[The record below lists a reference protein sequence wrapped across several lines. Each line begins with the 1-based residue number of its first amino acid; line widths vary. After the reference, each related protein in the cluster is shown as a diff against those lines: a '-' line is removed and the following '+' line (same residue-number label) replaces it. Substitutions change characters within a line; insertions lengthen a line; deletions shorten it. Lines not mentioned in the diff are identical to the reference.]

1 MSFVNGQRWLSHADP
16 QLGLGIVINVET
28 RRVTVAFPAVEEER
42 TYSLDNAPLS
52 RVTYRVG
59 DTVQIRD
66 DQPLTVTVTA
76 TNELRGLLIYTGL
89 DADGRE
95 HTITELQLSSRVRLD
110 APQQRLSS
118 GQCDSNGL
126 FALRVETLQHLHRL
140 QQSSTLGLLGAR
152 TSLLPHQ
159 LYIAHQ
165 VAQRHAPRVLLAD
178 EVGLGKTIEAGL
190 IMHQQLLAG
199 RAQRAL
205 ILVPTSLQHQWLVE
219 MLRRFNLRFSLFDAE
234 RYAEMLEAD
243 AGNPFETEQL
253 VICSIDWLAE
263 APDALQQAQQAE
275 WDLLIVDEVHHLHWS
290 EHEVSDEYRC
300 VEQLAARSAGLILLT
315 ATPEQA
321 GIDSHFARLR
331 LLDPARFHDLA
342 QFKAEAARYPAINAI
357 VQQLLEDPTAV
368 DSLLPQL
375 RDFFGADF
383 NPAGSDAGALI
394 QQLLDRHGTGRV
406 LFRNTRAAVKGFP
419 ERHLQPV
426 PLPLPEQYIALRD
439 QLYPEHEYLDTQ
451 WLQHDPRAAW
461 LEQFLKKMRP
471 AKVLVICAHAATA
484 IALEQYLHLRSG
496 IRSAAFHEGLT
507 LLERDRAAAWFAETD
522 LGAQTLV
529 CSEIGS
535 EGRNFQFAQHLVLFD
550 LPLNPD
556 LLEQRIGRLDR
567 IGQGPRIDIHVPYL
581 EGSAQEVLFRWYD
594 EGLDAFRRSF
604 AAGFSVY
611 EQFEPALIQQMLKR
625 NTQLETLLTDTARRT
640 EELRVALQQGRDAL
654 LELNSCN
661 LAVAQPIIDNILAS
675 EQGELLQNY
684 MQRVW
689 DNFGVDC
696 EVHSAHAV
704 VVRPS
709 EHMLVSHFPELT
721 EDGFTA
727 TFQREQALQ
736 RDDMEFLSWEH
747 PMFLGLAE
755 MLIGAEYGNAALASI
770 NIKGLPPG
778 TLLLE
783 AAFTVSCPA
792 PRDLQ
797 VQRFLP
803 LNPIRLLVD
812 HSGKNL
818 SAVLSHDKLN
828 ALSSSVARNTAPAI
842 ISKVRNEIAV
852 MQEHAA
858 KFAAL
863 QLPALI
869 EAATT
874 QMQDALAIEI
884 DRLVAMQRV
893 NPTIRAEEIEFFRNQ
908 LAQGTAAIEQA
919 SLQLQGLRL
928 VVST

>member
-1 MSFVNGQRWLSHADP
+1 MSFVIGQRWLSHADP
-16 QLGLGIVINVET
+16 QLGLGIIVGVET

-52 RVTYRVG
+52 RVAYRVG
-59 DTVQIRD
+59 DTIQIRD
-66 DQPLTVTVTA
+66 EQPLTVTA
-76 TNELRGLLIYTGL
+76 TNEMRGLLIYTGI
-89 DADGRE
+89 DAAGQE
-95 HTITELQLSSRVRLD
+95 QTVTELQLSARVQLN

-118 GQCDSNGL
+118 GQCDSSAL
-126 FALRVETLQHLHRL
+126 FALRVETLQHVHR
-140 QQSSTLGLLGAR
+140 QQQNSTLGLLGAR

-159 LYIAHQ
+159 IYIAHQ
-165 VAQRHAPRVLLAD
+165 VAQRYAPRVLLAD

-199 RAQRAL
+199 RARRVL

-219 MLRRFNLRFSLFDAE
+219 MLRRFNLRFALFDAE
-234 RYAEMLEAD
+234 RFEAMTESD
-243 AGNPFETEQL
+243 DSNPFDSEQL
-253 VICSIDWLAE
+253 VLCAIDWLAH
-263 APDALQQAQQAE
+263 APAALAQAMQAQ
-275 WDLLIVDEVHHLHWS
+275 WDLLIADEVHHLHWS
-290 EHEVSDEYRC
+290 EQEVSSEYRC

-321 GIDSHFARLR
+321 GVDSHFARLR

-342 QFKAEAARYPAINAI
+342 AFKAEAARYPAISAI
-357 VQQLLEDPTAV
+357 AQKLQENPAAV
-368 DSLLPQL
+368 DDLLPQL
-375 RDFFGADF
+375 RDYFGADLTLEG
-383 NPAGSDAGALI
+383 NDAATLL

-419 ERHLQPV
+419 ERHVQPV
-426 PLPLPEQYIALRD
+426 PLPLPDLYAD
-439 QLYPEHEYLDTQ
+439 KPGLYPERDHSDAQ
-451 WLQHDPRAAW
+451 WLASDPRAAW

-471 AKVLVICAHAATA
+471 AKVLVICAHAQTA
-484 IALEQYLHLRSG
+484 IALEQHLHLRSG

-581 EGSAQEVLFRWYD
+581 EGSAQEILFRWYH

-604 AAGFSVY
+604 AAGFAVY
-611 EQFEPALIQQMLKR
+611 EQFEAELMQQMLQRDARLDTLLKE
-625 NTQLETLLTDTARRT
+625 TAQQTETLRL
-640 EELRVALQQGRDAL
+640 ALQQGRDAL

-661 LAVAQPIIDNILAS
+661 PAVAQPIIDGIIAS
-675 EQGELLQNY
+675 EQGELLQQY

-696 EVHSAHAV
+696 EPHSEHAV
-704 VVRPS
+704 VIRPS

-727 TFQREQALQ
+727 TFDRQQALQ

-755 MLIGAEYGNAALASI
+755 MLIGGEYGNAALTTI
-770 NIKGLPPG
+770 KIKGLPPG

-783 AAFTVSCPA
+783 AIYTVSSPA
-792 PRDLQ
+792 PRELQ

-812 HSGKNL
+812 RSGKNL
-818 SAVLSHDKLN
+818 SAVLTHDKLN

-842 ISKVRNEIAV
+842 IGKVRNEIAQ

-858 KFAAL
+858 KLAAA
-863 QLPALI
+863 QLPPLI
-869 EAATT
+869 DAAKT
-874 QMQDALAIEI
+874 QMRATLNVEI

-893 NPTIRAEEIEFFRNQ
+893 NANIRAKEIEFFRTQ
-908 LAQGTAAIEQA
+908 LAQGIDAIEHA

>member
-1 MSFVNGQRWLSHADP
+1 MSFVIGQRWLSHADP
-16 QLGLGIVINVET
+16 QLGLGIIVGVEI

-52 RVTYRVG
+52 RVTYRIG
-59 DTVQIRD
+59 DAIQIRD
-66 DQPLTVTVTA
+66 DQQVLTVTA
-76 TNELRGLLIYTGL
+76 TNEMRGLLIYTGL
-89 DADGRE
+89 DAEGNE
-95 HTITELQLSSRVRLD
+95 HTVTELQLSARVQLD

-118 GQCDSNGL
+118 GQCDSNAL
-126 FALRVETLQHLHRL
+126 FALRVETLQHIHR
-140 QQSSTLGLLGAR
+140 QQQTSTLGLLGAR

-159 LYIAHQ
+159 IYIAHQ
-165 VAQRHAPRVLLAD
+165 VAQRYAPRVLLAD

-190 IMHQQLLAG
+190 IMHQQLLTG
-199 RAQRAL
+199 RAQRVL

-219 MLRRFNLRFSLFDAE
+219 MLRRFNLRFALFDAE
-234 RYAEMLEAD
+234 RFAAMTEAD
-243 AGNPFETEQL
+243 NSNPFEAEQL
-253 VICSIDWLAE
+253 VLGDIDWLANTP
-263 APDALQQAQQAE
+263 AALAQALQAP

-290 EHEVSDEYRC
+290 EREASDEYRC
-300 VEQLAARSAGLILLT
+300 VEQLSARSAGLILLT

-331 LLDPARFHDLA
+331 LLDSARFHDLA

-357 VQQLLEDPTAV
+357 VQQLLENPAAVPTLLPRLREFFGDDFTPTA
-368 DSLLPQL
+368 
-375 RDFFGADF
+375 
-383 NPAGSDAGALI
+383 DAGALI

-419 ERHLQPV
+419 ERHLQSV
-426 PLPLPEQYIALRD
+426 PLPLPDLYAALHD
-439 QLYPEHEYLDTQ
+439 QLYPEYECGDTQ

-461 LEQFLKKMRP
+461 LEQFLKKIRP
-471 AKVLVICAHAATA
+471 TKVLVICAHAETA
-484 IALEQYLHLRSG
+484 IAIEQYLHLRSG

-507 LLERDRAAAWFAETD
+507 LIERDRAAAWFADTD
-522 LGAQTLV
+522 LGAQTLI

-581 EGSAQEVLFRWYD
+581 EGSAQEVLFHWYD
-594 EGLDAFRRSF
+594 TGLDAFRRSF
-604 AAGFSVY
+604 AAGFAVY
-611 EQFEPALIQQMLKR
+611 EQFETELIRQMRQRDAGFDALLRDTVQQ
-625 NTQLETLLTDTARRT
+625 TETLRI
-640 EELRVALQQGRDAL
+640 ALQQGRDAL

-661 LAVAQPIIDNILAS
+661 LAVAQPIIDNIIAS
-675 EQGELLQNY
+675 EQGELLQQY

-696 EVHSAHAV
+696 EIHSEHAV

-727 TFQREQALQ
+727 TFAREQALQ

-755 MLIGAEYGNAALASI
+755 MIVGAEYGNAAVASI
-770 NIKGLPPG
+770 SIKGLPPG

-783 AAFTVSCPA
+783 AVYTVTCPA
-792 PRDLQ
+792 PRELQ

-812 HSGKNL
+812 RTGKNL
-818 SAVLSHDKLN
+818 SAVLSHEKLN
-828 ALSSSVARNTAPAI
+828 TLSTSVARTTAPAI
-842 ISKVRNEIAV
+842 IGKVRNEIAT

-858 KFAAL
+858 KFAAA
-863 QLPALI
+863 QLPPLVTTAI
-869 EAATT
+869 EHLRAT
-874 QMQDALAIEI
+874 LAIEI
-884 DRLVAMQRV
+884 DRLSAMQHV
-893 NPTIRAEEIEFFRNQ
+893 NANIRTAEIDFFRTQ
-908 LAQGTAAIEQA
+908 LAHGSAAIEQA

-928 VVST
+928 IVST

>member
-1 MSFVNGQRWLSHADP
+1 MSFVIGQRWLSHADP
-16 QLGLGIVINVET
+16 QLGLGIIVEVET

-59 DTVQIRD
+59 DSIQIRD
-66 DQPLTVTVTA
+66 ELHLTVTAV
-76 TNELRGLLIYTGL
+76 NEMRGLLIYTGV

-95 HTITELQLSSRVRLD
+95 QTATELQLNARVQLD

-118 GQCDSNGL
+118 GQCDSNSL
-126 FALRVETLQHLHRL
+126 FALRVETLQHLHR
-140 QQSSTLGLLGAR
+140 QQQTSTLGLPGAR

-159 LYIAHQ
+159 IYIAHQ
-165 VAQRHAPRVLLAD
+165 VAQRYAPRVLLAD

-199 RAQRAL
+199 RAQRVL
-205 ILVPTSLQHQWLVE
+205 ILLPTSLQHQWLVE
-219 MLRRFNLRFSLFDAE
+219 MLRRFNLRFALFDAE
-234 RYAEMLEAD
+234 RYEAMTETD
-243 AGNPFETEQL
+243 DSNPFEAEQL
-253 VICSIDWLAE
+253 VLCDINWLAN
-263 APDALQQAQQAE
+263 APTPLAQALQSQ

-290 EHEVSDEYRC
+290 EQHVSNEYRC
-300 VEQLAARSAGLILLT
+300 VEQLAAHSAGLILLT

-321 GIDSHFARLR
+321 GLDSHFARLR

-357 VQQLLEDPTAV
+357 VQQLLEQPDAIAK
-368 DSLLPQL
+368 LLPEL
-375 RDFFGADF
+375 RSYFGADF
-383 NPAGSDAGALI
+383 SADNVDTVI

-419 ERHLQPV
+419 DRHLQPV
-426 PLPLPEQYIALRD
+426 PLPLPDIYAELRD
-439 QLYPEHEYLDTQ
+439 QLYPEHEYGEAQ

-461 LEQFLKKMRP
+461 LEQFLKKNRP
-471 AKVLVICAHAATA
+471 AKVLVICAHAQTA

-507 LLERDRAAAWFAETD
+507 LIERDRAAAWFAETD

-581 EGSAQEVLFRWYD
+581 IGSAQEVLFRWYH
-594 EGLDAFRRSF
+594 EGLDAFQRSF
-604 AAGFSVY
+604 AAGFAVY
-611 EQFEPALIQQMLKR
+611 EQFETALTEQMH
-625 NTQLETLLTDTARRT
+625 NPDAAFEILLADTAKQT
-640 EELRVALQQGRDAL
+640 ETLRVALTQGRDAL

-661 LAVAQPIIDNILAS
+661 PALAQPIIDTIVAA
-675 EQGELLQNY
+675 EQNELLQQY
-684 MQRVW
+684 MERVW

-696 EVHSAHAV
+696 EPHSAQAV
-704 VVRPS
+704 VIRPS

-721 EDGFTA
+721 EEGFTA
-727 TFQREQALQ
+727 TFDRQHALQ

-747 PMFLGLAE
+747 PMFRGVAE
-755 MLIGAEYGNAALASI
+755 MLLGAEYGNAALASI

-783 AAFTVSCPA
+783 AIYTVSCSA
-792 PRDLQ
+792 PRQLQ

-812 HSGKNL
+812 RTGKNL
-818 SAVLSHDKLN
+818 SAVLPHDKLN
-828 ALSSSVARNTAPAI
+828 TLSSSVPRTTAPAVI
-842 ISKVRNEIAV
+842 AKVRDEIAS

-858 KFAAL
+858 KFAAA

-869 EAATT
+869 ETAQTQLHAA
-874 QMQDALAIEI
+874 LNIEI
-884 DRLVAMQRV
+884 ERLAALQKINASIRV
-893 NPTIRAEEIEFFRNQ
+893 EEIEFFREQ
-908 LAQGTAAIEQA
+908 LAQGSAAIAQA
-919 SLQLQGLRL
+919 ALQLQGLRL
-928 VVST
+928 IVST